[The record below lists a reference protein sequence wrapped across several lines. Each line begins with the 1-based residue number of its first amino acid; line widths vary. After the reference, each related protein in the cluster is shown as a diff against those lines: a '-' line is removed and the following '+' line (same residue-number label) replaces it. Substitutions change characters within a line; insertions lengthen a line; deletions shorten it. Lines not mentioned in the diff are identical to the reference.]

1 MASRGARNLILL
13 NRSGVGSEIAVGFME
28 ELKANGVHAE
38 APKCDVTSADSL
50 TAVLADCAKTMPPI
64 KGCIQ
69 GSMVL
74 RVCCLQI
81 PRSEFGKTNRQQGF
95 YF

>member
-13 NRSGVGSEIAVGFME
+13 SRSGVGSEVAVDFIE

-50 TAVLADCAKTMPPI
+50 AAVLANCAKTMPPV

-74 RVCCLQI
+74 RVCFLQI
-81 PRSEFGKTNRQQGF
+81 LPSGFGKTNRHQGF

>member
-13 NRSGVGSEIAVGFME
+13 SRSGVGSEIAVGLIE

-50 TAVLADCAKTMPPI
+50 SAVLANCAKTMPPI

-74 RVCCLQI
+74 RVGCLQP
-81 PRSEFGKTNRQQGF
+81 PRSEFGKTNRHQGF

>member
-13 NRSGVGSEIAVGFME
+13 SRSGVGSEVAVDFIE

-50 TAVLADCAKTMPPI
+50 TAVLANCAKTMPPV

-81 PRSEFGKTNRQQGF
+81 LRSRFGKTNRHQGF